1 MSVGYT
7 GVQHVLPHNP
17 GRAEQGTH
25 GSPAGTLLPNTE
37 VQSQDLFWNC
47 IYFIAV
53 KVERVRSKS
62 SSVTERLDS
71 EY

>member
-7 GVQHVLPHNP
+7 GVQHVLPHP
-17 GRAEQGTH
+17 GRAEQGTR

-37 VQSQDLFWNC
+37 VQSQDLFLNC

-53 KVERVRSKS
+53 KVEHVYSKNS
-62 SSVTERLDS
+62 NVTEGL
-71 EY
+71 